1 MRQLQFNFKKPRDAT
16 PEEHRKWIEEELIPL
31 GEKQIPFI
39 AFMSVLQVAT
49 VGLMLLAFW
58 VIGKNI

>member
-1 MRQLQFNFKKPRDAT
+1 MRQLEFNFKKPRDAT

-31 GEKQIPFI
+31 GKKQISFI

>member
-1 MRQLQFNFKKPRDAT
+1 MRQLEFNFKKPRDAT
-16 PEEHRKWIEEELIPL
+16 PEEQKEWIEEELIPL
-31 GEKQIPFI
+31 GEKQISFI

>member
-1 MRQLQFNFKKPRDAT
+1 VRQLEFNFKKPRDAT

-31 GEKQIPFI
+31 GEKQISFI

-58 VIGKNI
+58 VIEKNI

>member
-1 MRQLQFNFKKPRDAT
+1 MRQLEFNFKKPRDAT

-31 GEKQIPFI
+31 GEKQISFI

>member
-1 MRQLQFNFKKPRDAT
+1 MPQQLKFNFKPRDAT
-16 PEEHRKWIEEELIPL
+16 PEEQKEWIEKELVPL
-31 GEKQIPFI
+31 GEKQLSFI

>member
-1 MRQLQFNFKKPRDAT
+1 MRKLEFNFKKPRDAT

-31 GEKQIPFI
+31 GEKQISFI

>member
-1 MRQLQFNFKKPRDAT
+1 MRQLEFNFKKPRDAT

-31 GEKQIPFI
+31 GEKQISFI

-58 VIGKNI
+58 VIEKNI

>member
-1 MRQLQFNFKKPRDAT
+1 MRQLEFNFKPRDAT

-31 GEKQIPFI
+31 AEKQIPFI

>member
-1 MRQLQFNFKKPRDAT
+1 VRQLEFNFKKPRDAT

-31 GEKQIPFI
+31 GEKQISFI

>member
-1 MRQLQFNFKKPRDAT
+1 MPQQLKFNFKPRDAT
-16 PEEHRKWIEEELIPL
+16 PEEQKEWIEKELVPL
-31 GEKQIPFI
+31 GEKQLPFI

>member
-1 MRQLQFNFKKPRDAT
+1 MRQLDKPRDAT